1 MSAEAVYPGVP
12 IAIARPGTG
21 YPGGAMAEGK
31 EGRPLEWERVD
42 SEGREEYAV
51 FRVRTDWARSPRT
64 GEVEEFDIAVSPDGV
79 TVVATTAEGEV
90 VMVEQFRHAL
100 RTVTMETPS
109 GFMDEGESPLE
120 AALRE
125 LREETGYE
133 GDDPRVIGCLELNPS
148 WQTTRVYVVAVKNA
162 RRTASTDLDEAE
174 DIRVLTVSRERA
186 RELVRTGGIRA
197 TVAVSALALAEWAG
211 D

>member
-1 MSAEAVYPGVP
+1 
-12 IAIARPGTG
+12 
-21 YPGGAMAEGK
+21 MAEGK
-31 EGRPLEWERVD
+31 EGRPREWERLE
-42 SEGREEYAV
+42 SEEREEYEI
-51 FRVRTDWARSPRT
+51 FHVRTDRARSPRT
-64 GEVEEFDIAVSPDGV
+64 GEVEEFNIAVSPDGV

-148 WQTTRVYVVAVKNA
+148 WQTTRVYVVAVANA
-162 RRTASTDLDEAE
+162 RRTAPTDLDEAE
-174 DIRVLTVSRERA
+174 DIRVLTVGRERV